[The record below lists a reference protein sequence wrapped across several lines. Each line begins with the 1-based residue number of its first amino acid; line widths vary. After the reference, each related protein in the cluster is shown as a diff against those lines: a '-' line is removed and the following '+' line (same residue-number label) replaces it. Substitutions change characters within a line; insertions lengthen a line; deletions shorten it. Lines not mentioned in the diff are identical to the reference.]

1 MKFLSLVAIFPLLVT
16 SCASDSGK
24 KNSSPSSA
32 VAARPS
38 GASPEEKFNSW
49 AGGMS
54 KDNGFVKDANGNLV
68 PKSNKRSSFER
79 KGQDPNFAGKSFEK
93 KEYHTGDYTKKSFWG
108 TKEYDRKAY
117 AGNTDGSRFQKDSN
131 LQGKGARESG
141 TAAKVPGDYKTDNYA
156 TNSARESGLAPIK
169 KGSNDAIENRRKV
182 FVEPEIITWQEQRK
196 LTVDQSKGILG
207 R

>member
-1 MKFLSLVAIFPLLVT
+1 MKFLPLAAALPLLIA

-24 KNSSPSSA
+24 KDSASSSPT
-32 VAARPS
+32 AARPT
-38 GASPEEKFNSW
+38 GATPEDKFNSW

-54 KDNGFVKDANGNLV
+54 KDNGYVKDANGNLV

-79 KGQDPNFAGKSFEK
+79 KGQDPNFAGKKFTK
-93 KEYHTGDYTKKSFWG
+93 KDYQTGDYSKKSFWG
-108 TKEYDRKAY
+108 AKEYDRKAY
-117 AGNTDGSRFQKDSN
+117 AGGTDGSRFQKDSD

-141 TAAKVPGDYKTDNYA
+141 SAAKIPGDYKTDNYA
-156 TNSARESGLAPIK
+156 TASARESGLNPVK
-169 KGSNDAIENRRKV
+169 KGSNDSIENRRKS
-182 FVEPEIITWQEQRK
+182 FEQPDIITWQEQRK